1 MLKNLERKAI
11 PFALISIFFLFSMF
25 INLELI
31 PISWLLLGFGL
42 PGSEMGFLMLLFYLY
57 VLMFIV
63 HIVLGIYASKFPKR
77 EKWATNKFLNY
88 FRLEFFG
95 ILVIVI
101 TFFSIIV
108 ISILKVYLL
117 PLSISQFVNLY
128 LFWFFALKTL
138 EKVIPVKVQWQGYK

>member
-1 MLKNLERKAI
+1 MLKNLERKTML
-11 PFALISIFFLFSMF
+11 FALISIFFLFSMF
-25 INLELI
+25 IDLELI
-31 PISWLLLGFGL
+31 PLNWLLLGFGL
-42 PGSEMGFLMLLFYLY
+42 PKSKMGFLILLFYLY
-57 VLMFIV
+57 VLVFIV
-63 HIVLGIYASKFPKR
+63 HIALGIYASRFPKR
-77 EKWATNKFLNY
+77 KKWATNKFLNY

-128 LFWFFALKTL
+128 LFWFFALKAFG
-138 EKVIPVKVQWQGYK
+138 KIVPVKVQWQGYR